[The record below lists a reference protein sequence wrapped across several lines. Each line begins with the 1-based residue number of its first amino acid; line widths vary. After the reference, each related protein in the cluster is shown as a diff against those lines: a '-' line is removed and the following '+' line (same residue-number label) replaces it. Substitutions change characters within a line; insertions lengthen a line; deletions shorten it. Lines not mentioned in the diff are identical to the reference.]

1 MVSPTDEFVSTCLHK
16 SALIES
22 DKRQKAELDKQ
33 RRTLILVEYTN
44 AVLTNHMKKIHL
56 EIILK
61 NLELFTVSPE
71 ADFTPIETDGSLG
84 TADLHHFAWNIGKRL
99 GYERMTQAKFI
110 KQCFPKEFMNCELP
124 TIIHNLSDEVKSI
137 IKIDKPDKGS
147 YDFHW
152 EAIGLVNPLEIS
164 SESSPKKAT

>member
-61 NLELFTVSPE
+61 NLELFTV
-71 ADFTPIETDGSLG
+71 
-84 TADLHHFAWNIGKRL
+84 
-99 GYERMTQAKFI
+99 
-110 KQCFPKEFMNCELP
+110 
-124 TIIHNLSDEVKSI
+124 
-137 IKIDKPDKGS
+137 
-147 YDFHW
+147 
-152 EAIGLVNPLEIS
+152 
-164 SESSPKKAT
+164 